1 MTIDVEVTPTPD
13 YDATIDPPADDTPD
27 YVYNKQGEIW
37 DRYTTHMQAIMPAAR
52 NVLFARLLREIYDGL
67 DTVGLGATQAATL
80 ACVVT
85 VLDYVEAK
93 LYWLQ
98 TASSAE
104 ITAYVVAT
112 DPNWPTCS

>member
-13 YDATIDPPADDTPD
+13 YDITIDPPADNRAD

-37 DRYTTHMQAIMPAAR
+37 DRYITHMQAMMPAAK
-52 NVLFARLLREIYDGL
+52 NIAFARLIREIYDGL
-67 DTVGLGATQAATL
+67 SVSGLGATQASKL

-93 LYWLQ
+93 LDWLN
-98 TASSAE
+98 TASSGE